1 MSCPPKSPASKPI
14 NPPIMVPITGN
25 IAVPIP
31 APTAVLPQT
40 LPASN
45 TILQLAPVDLTVLLE
60 LSATRLSV
68 VDKSFRTN
76 VSSLQFK
83 EFAQSLKF
91 IKTFITEKCQLS
103 RYQKCH
109 IISN

>member
-1 MSCPPKSPASKPI
+1 MNCPPKSPATMPI

-25 IAVPIP
+25 IAVPMP
-31 APTAVLPQT
+31 APTAVPPQT

-45 TILQLAPVDLTVLLE
+45 TMLQLAPVDLTVLLE
-60 LSATRLSV
+60 LSATRLFV
-68 VDKSFRTN
+68 VDISFRTN

-83 EFAQSLKF
+83 VLTQSLKF

-103 RYQKCH
+103 R
-109 IISN
+109 